1 MPGRGPQS
9 PWLSLV
15 ADLPCSRLSVWF
27 AVSKDSL
34 PTEYENGIADVLA
47 FSAGSSAVVH
57 RNVKLPGHSSG
68 SMRQVD
74 IQVTGRIF
82 GVSDAT
88 LIVDCKR
95 WGKPVDVADAG
106 AFLDLVEDVRADFG
120 LLVTTAGASA
130 AARQR
135 LRSARGTRHL
145 LMTLQELAAWR
156 PAGTLSTNYRIP
168 KERKT
173 DAEKSLRRAGFR
185 VMVGQ
190 DPRITDNEV
199 CLTTFR
205 HYGIASPP
213 PEVAQEA
220 DFAAASALGAIGI
233 TDAVILGHGIVTGGG
248 TPAHRW
254 VDVAV
259 HGIPIG
265 QKILVASE
273 SDVAEQLSC
282 LRETQR
288 QYRILPAEAFDVIR
302 PDGWPV
308 QHILSPWV

>member
-1 MPGRGPQS
+1 
-9 PWLSLV
+9 
-15 ADLPCSRLSVWF
+15 
-27 AVSKDSL
+27 
-34 PTEYENGIADVLA
+34 
-47 FSAGSSAVVH
+47 
-57 RNVKLPGHSSG
+57 
-68 SMRQVD
+68 MRQVD

-95 WGKPVDVADAG
+95 WGKPVDVADSG

-156 PAGTLSTNYRIP
+156 PVGTLSANYRIP
-168 KERKT
+168 KERKA

-185 VMVGQ
+185 VMLGQ

-199 CLTTFR
+199 CLTAFR
-205 HYGIASPP
+205 HYGMANPP
-213 PEVAQEA
+213 PGVAQEA
-220 DFAAASALGAIGI
+220 TFAAARALGTAGI
-233 TDAVILGHGIVTGGG
+233 TDIATLGHGIVTDGG

-254 VDVAV
+254 LDVAV

-273 SDVAEQLSC
+273 SHVAEQLGR
-282 LRETQR
+282 LRETQH
-288 QYRILPAEAFDVIR
+288 QYRFLPAEAFDVIR

-308 QHILSPWV
+308 QHILGPWV